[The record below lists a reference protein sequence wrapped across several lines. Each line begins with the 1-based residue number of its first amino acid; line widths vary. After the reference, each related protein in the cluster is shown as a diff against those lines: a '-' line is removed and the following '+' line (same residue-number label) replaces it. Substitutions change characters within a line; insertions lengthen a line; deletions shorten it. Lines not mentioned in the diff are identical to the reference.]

1 MTNRE
6 WLNKLSNFELAS
18 WLIQMREEPVDDCDW
33 EEELICGYTEPYYLT
48 PNQETYVDY
57 EDALEATIKWL
68 GDERNEI

>member
-6 WLNKLSNFELAS
+6 WLNGLSNFELAP
-18 WLIQMREEPVDDCDW
+18 WLIIMHEEPIDDYDW
-33 EEELICGYTEPYYLT
+33 EEELVCGYTEPYYLA